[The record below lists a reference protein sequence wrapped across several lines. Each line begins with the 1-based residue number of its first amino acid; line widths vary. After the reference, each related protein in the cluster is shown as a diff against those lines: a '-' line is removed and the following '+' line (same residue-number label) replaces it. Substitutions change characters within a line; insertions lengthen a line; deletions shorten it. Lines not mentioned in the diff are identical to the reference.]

1 LKAEKFE
8 SETSSVSGDMNV
20 VLSCWVN
27 SVKCLKCRPL
37 SGLSC
42 AAERCGSGGSDPAVR
57 VAAHERL
64 GEVLRI
70 LRIILERYPALQSTE
85 LLVAAGS
92 LIHQVKGK
100 QTDKYLTLFHSFIR
114 SIPLCVRVL
123 HPKQNTPTT
132 MSATTSRN
140 SWNRL
145 ISWPWPSAAGKI
157 FEKSQPLHLLSR
169 DGEIRP
175 PDGSRC
181 VLRLWFWSGVDR
193 TENSD
198 ANRR

>member
-1 LKAEKFE
+1 
-8 SETSSVSGDMNV
+8 MNV

-27 SVKCLKCRPL
+27 SAKCLKCRRL

-42 AAERCGSGGSDPAVR
+42 AAERCGSGGSGGGGGGGGSDPAVR

-100 QTDKYLTLFHSFIR
+100 QLDVQIFEFFPFFSFIQ
-114 SIPLCVRVL
+114 SAPFVCVPL
-123 HPKQNTPTT
+123 PKQNIRTT

-145 ISWPWPSAAGKI
+145 ISWPWHSAAGK
-157 FEKSQPLHLLSR
+157 FL
-169 DGEIRP
+169 
-175 PDGSRC
+175 
-181 VLRLWFWSGVDR
+181 F
-193 TENSD
+193 
-198 ANRR
+198 

>member
-1 LKAEKFE
+1 
-8 SETSSVSGDMNV
+8 MNV

-27 SVKCLKCRPL
+27 SAKCLKCRRL

-42 AAERCGSGGSDPAVR
+42 AAERCGSGGSGGGGGGGGSDPAVR

-100 QTDKYLTLFHSFIR
+100 QLDVQIFEFFSFFLIHSIR
-114 SIPLCVRVL
+114 PLCVCPTPETE
-123 HPKQNTPTT
+123 HPYDDERNDVKEFMESIDQLALAF
-132 MSATTSRN
+132 SSR
-140 SWNRL
+140 
-145 ISWPWPSAAGKI
+145 
-157 FEKSQPLHLLSR
+157 
-169 DGEIRP
+169 
-175 PDGSRC
+175 
-181 VLRLWFWSGVDR
+181 
-193 TENSD
+193 
-198 ANRR
+198 